1 MKKYY
6 FQNFAFNLILFIIIA
21 FAINSCKKDSQQSS
35 ALPALTKE
43 INLSELK
50 SIYKNDT
57 TANQVGIN
65 STNQNYTAMLKNRNV
80 KWDKMYYLK
89 RDSSRIMEFD
99 LEKSTDVWAFQT
111 NPINCR
117 NKNSLVFIE
126 FNNGKRLNFYMKVFE
141 NLKGPDSSSVISNIH
156 YNHIPSKFNGQIM
169 FYTLDKKFINGYQYN
184 EGKIIKAF
192 SPKATNSNNDKTI
205 LSNEGKKR
213 VLLNLYVDCAEAYN
227 YNYQA
232 GNSGSGSWVDSG
244 YEECYTSYGSD
255 GNSGGG
261 DGSSSGSGGVGGDGG
276 YTSGPDTSQ
285 NGQNVTVDPS
295 ITTNRKLNCVYSVIE
310 KNSVYSAL
318 TVAFTSSNY
327 NLKIIAGI
335 LPTNITGKTIN
346 SKNYNSS
353 DVTIMINNA
362 TESYSVASYVQTFIH
377 EAYHARIVQVLI
389 QQNRMGS
396 QTFNTTYADSFD
408 QYLAYQMDSTRSAYQ
423 LRGQTFSSNDEQVEQ
438 HNIIAKDTEFIALGI
453 KEAMEIISPGIKN
466 DSYVDWN
473 TYLNYAWEGLE
484 ESQAFKA
491 KWGGDDVTHPN
502 STFHGSINLLN
513 QYVGCQ

>member
-1 MKKYY
+1 M
-6 FQNFAFNLILFIIIA
+6 LLVVVVLHIT
-21 FAINSCKKDSQQSS
+21 NSCKKDKLSSQE
-35 ALPALTKE
+35 LPTINSE
-43 INLSELK
+43 VNLSELK
-50 SIYKNDT
+50 IIYSKDT
-57 TANQVGIN
+57 SASKIGLNGVSETH
-65 STNQNYTAMLKNRNV
+65 TAMLKNRNV

-99 LEKSTDVWAFQT
+99 LEKSTDVWTFQT
-111 NPINCR
+111 NPINCL

-141 NLKGPDSSSVISNIH
+141 NLKSPDSSSVIADVH
-156 YNHIPSKFNGQIM
+156 YNKIPSKFNGQVM

-205 LSNEGKKR
+205 LSDEGKKR

-227 YNYQA
+227 YNYQV
-232 GNSGSGSWVDSG
+232 GNPGSGSWVDSG

-261 DGSSSGSGGVGGDGG
+261 DGSSSGSGGVSGDGG

-295 ITTNRKLNCVYSVIE
+295 ITANRKLNCVYSVIE

-327 NLKIIAGI
+327 NLKIVAGI
-335 LPTNITGKTIN
+335 LPANITGKTIN
-346 SKNYNSS
+346 SKGYNSS
-353 DVTIMINNA
+353 DVTIMINND
-362 TESYSVASYVQTFIH
+362 TESYSVAAYVQAFIH

-389 QQNRMGS
+389 QQNRMGA
-396 QTFNTTYADSFD
+396 QAFNTTYADSFD

-423 LRGQTFSSNDEQVEQ
+423 ARGQTFSSNDSQAEQ
-438 HNIIAKDTEFIALGI
+438 HNIIAKDTEFIALGM
-453 KEAMEIISPGIKN
+453 KEAMEIISPSIKN
-466 DSYVDWN
+466 DPYVNWN
-473 TYLNYAWEGLE
+473 TYLNYAWEGLQ
-484 ESQAFKA
+484 ESQAFKD
-491 KWGGDDVTHPN
+491 KWGDDEKTPN
-502 STFHGSINLLN
+502 QSLHESINLLN
-513 QYVGCQ
+513 QYTGCQ